1 MFIKSYLILTLLYFY
16 FIIHSKGIL
25 PKTIILF
32 FCTYTNEYTGSQ
44 YKMFFFP
51 VASEKKMRKTLT
63 ITNIDYY
70 TPNKCLFTK

>member
-1 MFIKSYLILTLLYFY
+1 MFIKSYLLLTLLYFY

-32 FCTYTNEYTGSQ
+32 FFTYTNEYTGSQ
-44 YKMFFFP
+44 SNMFFFP
-51 VASEKKMRKTLT
+51 VASEKKNEE
-63 ITNIDYY
+63 NIDYY